1 MGKKKV
7 IIDTN
12 VLISA
17 LGWGG
22 KAYEI
27 VNLGLAGSFRWIIS
41 KPLLDEL
48 IHALNYSKLDFIVKE
63 EKEGFISTVS
73 EVAEFVEVAQ
83 KLVQEFVDP
92 KDIIFLECA
101 LETDADYLVTG
112 DKDLLKLKSIGKTK
126 IIPPAKFLSILT

>member
-27 VNLGLAGSFRWIIS
+27 VDLGFVGSFRWIIS
-41 KPLLDEL
+41 KPIFEEL
-48 IHALNYSKLDFIVKE
+48 IRTLNYSKLDFIDKE
-63 EKEGFISTVS
+63 EKEGFISAVS
-73 EVAEFVEVAQ
+73 EAAEFLDVSRTLD
-83 KLVQEFVDP
+83 KEFVDP
-92 KDIIFLECA
+92 KDVMFLECA
-101 LETDADYLVTG
+101 LEIGADYLITG
-112 DKDLLKLKSIGKTK
+112 NKHLLTLKSIGKTR
-126 IIPPAKFLSILT
+126 IISPAKFLSVF